1 MHAAVVLYFHFVL
14 FYPDVIVAIVN
25 VYAPILGP
33 QPHGWLINV
42 LFRRNVIDTRN
53 VAAQSQATRICTW
66 NVVRVRVVGA
76 RATAK
81 QLS

>member
-1 MHAAVVLYFHFVL
+1 MHTAIVLYFHFVL
-14 FYPDVIVAIVN
+14 FYPDVVVTIVYMYASIFGSQPHRWLVN
-25 VYAPILGP
+25 VFFRCNI
-33 QPHGWLINV
+33 IN
-42 LFRRNVIDTRN
+42 TRN

>member
-1 MHAAVVLYFHFVL
+1 MNTAVVLYFHFVL
-14 FYPDVIVAIVN
+14 LYPDVVVAIVHVN
-25 VYAPILGP
+25 ASIFSP
-33 QPHGWLINV
+33 QPHGWLVDI
-42 LFRRNVIDTRN
+42 LFRCYVINTRN

-81 QLS
+81 HLS